1 MHESTQHRSHE
12 ITIRR
17 CTEGCLVLQFGL
29 TMVHLDEALFQR
41 FAQIVMA
48 TSVQLTQEQK
58 LRKIAKH
65 QSEKCHGR
73 VEATDLDRGFE
84 A

>member
-1 MHESTQHRSHE
+1 MHDSKHHRSHE

-17 CTEGCLVLQFGL
+17 CTEGCIVLQFGL
-29 TMVHLDEALFQR
+29 TMVHLDEPIFKR

-48 TSVQLTQEQK
+48 TSVQIDQDEK
-58 LRKIAKH
+58 LRRIRKLEAK
-65 QSEKCHGR
+65 KCP
-73 VEATDLDRGFE
+73 ESMEYLELERGFE

>member
-1 MHESTQHRSHE
+1 MHDSKHHRSQE

-17 CTEGCLVLQFGL
+17 CTEGCIVLQFGL
-29 TMVHLDEALFQR
+29 TMVHLDEPLFKR

-48 TSVQLTQEQK
+48 TSVQLDQDEK
-58 LRKIAKH
+58 LRRIRKRA
-65 QSEKCHGR
+65 
-73 VEATDLDRGFE
+73 ATRSLEGMESPELEGSFE

>member
-1 MHESTQHRSHE
+1 MHDSKQHRSNE

-17 CTEGCLVLQFGL
+17 CSEGCLVLQFGL
-29 TMVHLDEALFQR
+29 TMIHLDHELFQR

-48 TSVQLTQEQK
+48 TSVQLNQQQK
-58 LRKIAKH
+58 R
-65 QSEKCHGR
+65 QR
-73 VEATDLDRGFE
+73 VAQMSNGCTASLQGDDLDRGYE

>member
-1 MHESTQHRSHE
+1 MHDSKHHRSHE

-29 TMVHLDEALFQR
+29 TMVHLDIALFQR

-48 TSVQLTQEQK
+48 TSVQLNQEQK
-58 LRKIAKH
+58 QRQVAQLSNGCGASL
-65 QSEKCHGR
+65 QGD
-73 VEATDLDRGFE
+73 DLDRGYE

>member
-1 MHESTQHRSHE
+1 MHNSKHHRSQE

-17 CTEGCLVLQFGL
+17 CSEGCMVLQFGL
-29 TMVHLDEALFQR
+29 TMIHLDQNLFQQ

-48 TSVQLTQEQK
+48 TSIQLDQERK
-58 LRKIAKH
+58 LRRIAEM
-65 QSEKCHGR
+65 QTDPCEGR
-73 VEATDLDRGFE
+73 VESVDLDLGFE

>member
-1 MHESTQHRSHE
+1 MRDSKHHRSQE

-29 TMVHLDEALFQR
+29 TMVHLEEPLFKR

-48 TSVQLTQEQK
+48 TSIQLDQEEK
-58 LRKIAKH
+58 LRRIRKRAATRNIEDMES
-65 QSEKCHGR
+65 SELEGSFD
-73 VEATDLDRGFE
+73 A
-84 A
+84 